1 MQRMLFKSVFLVVL
15 SAVFFSLSSG
25 SANAIPAFARKYKT
39 SCMLCHAP
47 FPKLTSMGEA
57 FRLNGYKLPQTDEL
71 YIKEEP
77 VSMGA
82 DAYKQVFPEAVWPS
96 SIPGLPPIAIRAVGE
111 VDYHPHG
118 QQINRTEFDF
128 PTEVSALAAGSFD
141 DNFSFYAQ
149 LGFDTESGET
159 STDTAAWLMWSNLF
173 SSFLGEHHLNL
184 KAGNVGRHTIALPN
198 TRNENGFT
206 IEDYLY
212 TDEMQLDSK
221 PGFQVNGYG
230 SHWRYG
236 VGVAEGDGNSSK
248 KDMYGSFALKF
259 GGLGYDGSGGNY
271 EEGGI
276 SVTPSGY
283 WRDDS
288 ILFGVFVYRSYLG
301 PDIKTFDRIGG
312 DVRVNYKDI
321 SLAGGYITGKNKETG
336 EDKHIGFAEGQYFVY
351 PWMIPYLR
359 YEKET
364 VKNVSGEDQARF
376 IIGVAILPRANIRIN
391 LEGRFY
397 TKNEPVIEAG
407 GEKNNDDQIALQLD
421 WAF

>member
-1 MQRMLFKSVFLVVL
+1 MIFLGLF
-15 SAVFFSLSSG
+15 SSNA
-25 SANAIPAFARKYKT
+25 SAIPAFARKYKT

-47 FPKLTSMGEA
+47 FPKLTAMGEA

-71 YIKEEP
+71 YTKEEP

-96 SIPGLPPIAIRAVGE
+96 SIPGLPPLAVRAVGE

-118 QQINRTEFDF
+118 HQINRTEFNF
-128 PTEVSALAAGSFD
+128 PTEVSLLAAGSFD

-149 LGFDTESGET
+149 LGFATESGET
-159 STDTAAWLMWSNLF
+159 SADTAVWLMWSNLF
-173 SSFLGEHHLNL
+173 SSVLGEHHLNI

-198 TRNENGFT
+198 TRTENGFA

-212 TDEMQLDSK
+212 TGEMELDSK

-236 VGVAEGDGNSSK
+236 AGIIEGDGNSSK
-248 KDMYGSFALKF
+248 KDLYGSLSFKL
-259 GGLGYDGSGGNY
+259 GGLGYDGSGGVY

-288 ILFGVFVYRSYLG
+288 ILFGVFAYRSYLG
-301 PDIKTFDRIGG
+301 TDIKTFDRIGG
-312 DVRVNYKDI
+312 DVRVNYKDF
-321 SLAGGYITGKNKETG
+321 SLAGGYIVGKNKETD
-336 EDKHIGFAEGQYFVY
+336 EDKYIGFAEGQYFVY

-359 YEKET
+359 YENEK
-364 VKNVSGEDQARF
+364 VKNFSGEDQARF
-376 IIGVAILPRANIRIN
+376 IMGVALVPRANIKVN
-391 LEGRFY
+391 LEGKFY
-397 TKNEPVIEAG
+397 TKNEPIMEEG
-407 GEKNNDDQIALQLD
+407 GEKNNDDQIALQVD